1 MAKDNT
7 MPKVDNISTLND
19 AATLTTLASDVID
32 KIDQD
37 KEALRIK
44 QREIDALTNS
54 LKNDVMQTT
63 NSTTQT
69 DELPNYRDRYKK
81 GPSASEKMEKIKAF
95 VELTKSSV
103 DISKSLINISEKQ
116 HKILID
122 AYKLYKSNAPEGEGS
137 TAAMTPAEIAK
148 LVKNQ
153 RNKEN

>member
-7 MPKVDNISTLND
+7 MPKVENISTLND

-37 KEALRIK
+37 KEALRVK
-44 QREIDALTNS
+44 QKEIDELTNS
-54 LKNDVMQTT
+54 LKNDVMQ
-63 NSTTQT
+63 NAEPATQK
-69 DELPNYRDRYKK
+69 DELPNYRDRNKK

-122 AYKLYKSNAPEGEGS
+122 AYKLYKSNVPEGEGG
-137 TAAMTPAEIAK
+137 TAAMTPAEVAK
-148 LVKNQ
+148 LVKTQ
-153 RNKEN
+153 RKKDS